1 MSLGK
6 ELPFTSELWKKLSE
20 YLEKHA
26 VGGRKL
32 ITKPL
37 GSVSYYNKTPDIVIT
52 DEVGIPLL
60 IVETKRKVEGR
71 QEDLYDPFGPA
82 PIAQALCYA
91 VLALQYHNLKRTPL
105 FATATRDVLVLFKG
119 IERGELEKLVDIGHC
134 RKEHRSPEDWVRAF
148 KRGAYV
154 ELLKNYIIDRF
165 EKPLSD
171 VTIKWLF
178 ECVERWILGKT
189 LAPAQLYRVLVEE
202 FRFHIEELHGQ
213 YVEEAVKARIL
224 EDSGYFTE
232 LHKLARKQGYRRG
245 LLSLGLFSLRPR
257 EELGVGKKVCNLL
270 AEEIARRLSGAT
282 SIQDIFNT
290 LRDITEREVRELLVE
305 YCEKAKERAPRIC
318 NERVREI
325 ISFRN
330 LSRMMTYVLAAKILA
345 YKILELHYHDIPN
358 LKPLA
363 DVVEVD
369 GKKIE
374 VRDSNDIIKAL
385 NEFFTIASGKI
396 EKRTHVR
403 DFKPL
408 FETGLYDKIVFK
420 GLGALRRIN
429 ALIETADAVKEAL
442 KGLSGIIGFVYES
455 FIPPSERHQLG
466 EFYTPPAVARLI
478 TKWCIRSGRDKVLD
492 GGCGSGTFLI
502 EAYKRL
508 LYEMFNKVYG
518 DSYPSCRNG
527 LNEHQEILRKLYGV
541 DINAFATQ
549 LTALHLMLMEP
560 RCPFSELNVTCR
572 DYFSFEVKEEE
583 KFDAIVGNPP
593 YTRWVEIPDE
603 TQELIKEKVGD
614 LAKNYDLVAD
624 LKRGREPGIY
634 VYWILHATKN
644 LLKDGGRLGMIISN
658 MWLQTDYGID
668 FGRFL
673 LDHYKIKALIDI
685 SYRLFEALI
694 STVIVLAEKES
705 DKSARD
711 NNEVLLVRIPPIDSK
726 LSNKE
731 VETKLD
737 TILKLIEDSIT
748 PNYGFNEKILERC
761 REEHGVWYGFVKQS
775 EIPRDKKWI
784 SLFFKSVEDVVKGLE
799 VNPLMIRVGEWFKPS
814 YGNALY
820 LCLTS
825 WGIVSGVRN
834 LGAKEF
840 FYFNE
845 EKITDWNE
853 KVEGFEEAVRP
864 YLVPAI
870 TASRYVK
877 TFTFT
882 NEDWEEIKERGEE
895 GRANAYILV
904 LHEVRERL
912 PPQLQSYIKWGET
925 ECRTKIRKTRGGGR
939 ICSEAEACKARQRA
953 GRPYFYGWYDLGG
966 CIPTPVMAIRQA
978 RYHPQF
984 FLVAMP
990 LVTYDAIIALIP
1002 RVKVKIGNEVY
1013 DPSYFNKAYN
1023 NIIDDVKESVELNE
1037 VELKAILAYLNST
1050 FNWLWLE
1057 QNARYIAKGP
1067 LGLEVNVVERM
1078 PIPDV
1083 KRLDK
1088 NYVNDLAKLFDDL
1101 DSTARQFINKSS
1113 ISSDSKEGEEEGG
1126 AKLEMF
1132 KALRPIFR
1140 AIDNKV
1146 SEVLGLTVD
1155 VDELWN
1161 YAWEM
1166 MERRI
1171 KGAGREV
1178 RPRTEVEVEVAP
1190 KRRKGKRKRK
1200 KASRPWRLFTR
1211 APRSS
1216 PEASGEG
1223 RRLSAGSKKSST
1235 TASSCPLL

>member
-1 MSLGK
+1 MSSGK

-20 YLEKHA
+20 HLEKHA
-26 VGGRKL
+26 VGGHKL
-32 ITKPL
+32 IAKPL

-60 IVETKRKVEGR
+60 IVETKRKIEGR

-91 VLALQYHNLKRTPL
+91 VLAFQYHNLERTPL

-134 RKEHRSPEDWVRAF
+134 RKEHKSPEDWVRAF

-154 ELLKNYIIDRF
+154 ELLKNYIVDRF

-171 VTIKWLF
+171 DTVKRLF
-178 ECVERWILGKT
+178 DCVERWILGKT

-202 FRFHIEELHGQ
+202 FRFHIEELHDQ

-224 EDSGYFTE
+224 EDPEYFAE

-245 LLSLGLFSLRPR
+245 LLSPGLFSLRPR
-257 EELGVGKKVCNLL
+257 EELGVGKKVCSLL
-270 AEEIARRLSGAT
+270 AEEIARRLSGST
-282 SIQDIFNT
+282 SIQDLFNA
-290 LRDITEREVRELLVE
+290 LRDVTQREVRELLVE
-305 YCEKAKERAPRIC
+305 YCEKVKERAPRIC
-318 NERVREI
+318 NEKVRGM

-330 LSRMMTYVLAAKILA
+330 LSRMMTYVLAAKLLA
-345 YKILELHYHDIPN
+345 YKILELHYHDIPS
-358 LKPLA
+358 LKPLG
-363 DVVEVD
+363 DVIEIDDKKVEI
-369 GKKIE
+369 K
-374 VRDSNDIIKAL
+374 DSNDIIKAL
-385 NEFFTIASGKI
+385 NEFFTIASDKI
-396 EKRTHVR
+396 EKRIHVR

-420 GLGALRRIN
+420 GLEALRRIN
-429 ALIETADAVKEAL
+429 ALIEVADAVKEAL

-478 TKWCIRSGRDKVLD
+478 TKWCIRSGRDKILD

-614 LAKNYDLVAD
+614 LAKNYDLIAD

-673 LDHYKIKALIDI
+673 LDHYKIRALIDI

-694 STVIVLAEKES
+694 STVIVLAEKEP

-737 TILKLIEDSIT
+737 TILKLVEDSIT
-748 PNYGFNEKILERC
+748 PNYGFNEKVLEKC
-761 REEHGVWYGFVKQS
+761 REEHGIWYGLVKQS

-799 VNPLMIRVGEWFKPS
+799 ANPLMIRVGEWFKPS

-825 WGIVSGVRN
+825 WGVVSGVRN

-840 FYFNE
+840 FYFSE
-845 EKITDWNE
+845 GKIADWNE
-853 KVEGFEEAVRP
+853 KVEGFEEAIRP

-870 TASRYVK
+870 TASKYVK

-882 NEDWEEIKERGEE
+882 NEDWEEIRKRGEG

-904 LHEVRERL
+904 LHEARERL

-966 CIPTPVMAIRQA
+966 YIPTPVMAIRQA

-1002 RVKVKIGNEVY
+1002 RVKVKMGNEVY

-1023 NIIDDVKESVELNE
+1023 NIIDGVKEGVELNE

-1078 PIPDV
+1078 PIPDM

-1088 NYVNDLAKLFDDL
+1088 NYVNELAKLFDDL
-1101 DSTARQFINKSS
+1101 DSMARQFINKSS
-1113 ISSDSKEGEEEGG
+1113 DPSESKEEEEEGG

-1146 SEVLGLTVD
+1146 SEALGLTVD

-1178 RPRTEVEVEVAP
+1178 RPGTEVEVEVAP

-1200 KASRPWRLFTR
+1200 KASQNDIPPLTKWLTR
-1211 APRSS
+1211 
-1216 PEASGEG
+1216 EG
-1223 RRLSAGSKKSST
+1223 G
-1235 TASSCPLL
+1235 

>member
-1 MSLGK
+1 MSLEK
-6 ELPFTSELWKKLSE
+6 ELPFTSELWKKLGE
-20 YLEKHA
+20 YLDKHA
-26 VGGRKL
+26 IGGHRL
-32 ITKPL
+32 IIKPL

-60 IVETKRKVEGR
+60 IVETKKKVEGG
-71 QEDLYDPFGPA
+71 QEDLYDPFGSA
-82 PIAQALCYA
+82 PIAQVLCYA
-91 VLALQYHNLKRTPL
+91 VLALQYYNLERTPL
-105 FATATRDVLVLFKG
+105 FATATRDVLVLFKS
-119 IERGELEKLVDIGHC
+119 IERGELEKLVDIDYC
-134 RKEHRSPEDWVRAF
+134 YKKHRSPEDWVRAF
-148 KRGAYV
+148 KCGAYV
-154 ELLKNYIIDRF
+154 ELLKNYVIDRF

-171 VTIKWLF
+171 DTVKRLF
-178 ECVERWILGKT
+178 DCVGRWIRGET

-202 FRFHIEELHGQ
+202 FRFHIEELHDQ
-213 YVEEAVKARIL
+213 YVEEAVKTRIL
-224 EDSGYFTE
+224 EDSEYFRE
-232 LHKLARKQGYRRG
+232 LHELAREQGYRRG
-245 LLSLGLFSLRPR
+245 LLSPGLFSLRPR

-270 AEEIARRLSGAT
+270 AEVIARRLSGST
-282 SIQDIFNT
+282 SDQDLFNA
-290 LRDITEREVRELLVE
+290 LRDVTEKEVRELLVE

-318 NERVREI
+318 NEKVRGI

-330 LSRMMTYVLAAKILA
+330 LSRMMTYVLAAKLLA
-345 YKILELHYHDIPN
+345 YKILELHYHDIPS
-358 LKPLA
+358 LKPLGN
-363 DVVEVD
+363 VVEID
-369 GKKIE
+369 GKKVEIK
-374 VRDSNDIIKAL
+374 DSNDIVKAL
-385 NEFFTIASGKI
+385 NEFFTIVSDKI
-396 EKRTHVR
+396 EKRIHVR

-408 FETGLYDKIVFK
+408 FETRLYDKIVFK

-442 KGLSGIIGFVYES
+442 KGFSGIIGFVYES
-455 FIPPSERHQLG
+455 FIPPTERHQLG
-466 EFYTPPAVARLI
+466 EFYTPPAVVRLI
-478 TKWCIRSGRDKVLD
+478 TKWCIRSGRDKILD
-492 GGCGSGTFLI
+492 GGCGSGTFLM

-508 LYEMFNKVYG
+508 LYKMFNKVYG

-541 DINAFATQ
+541 DINAFASQ

-560 RCPFSELNVTCR
+560 RCPFSELNVMCR
-572 DYFSFEVKEEE
+572 DYFSFKVGEEE
-583 KFDAIVGNPP
+583 KFDAVVGNPP

-614 LAKNYDLVAD
+614 LAKNYDLIAD

-694 STVIVLAEKES
+694 STVIVLAEKEP

-748 PNYGFNEKILERC
+748 PNYGFNEKVLEKC
-761 REEHGVWYGFVKQS
+761 REEHGIWYELVKQS

-784 SLFFKSVEDVVKGLE
+784 SLFFKSIEDVIKGLE
-799 VNPLMIRVGEWFKPS
+799 ANPLMIRAGMWFKPS
-814 YGNALY
+814 RGNSIWSIWALDN
-820 LCLTS
+820 
-825 WGIVSGVRN
+825 GRRPD

-840 FYFNE
+840 FYFSE
-845 EKITDWNE
+845 EKIADWN
-853 KVEGFEEAVRP
+853 KKIEGFEEAVRP
-864 YLVPAI
+864 YLAPAI

-882 NEDWEEIKERGEE
+882 NEDWEEIRKRGE
-895 GRANAYILV
+895 GHANAYILV

-912 PPQLQSYIKWGET
+912 PPQLQSYIRWGET
-925 ECRTKIRKTRGGGR
+925 ECRTKIRRTRGGGR
-939 ICSEAEACKARQRA
+939 KCSEAEACEARQRV
-953 GRPYFYGWYDLGG
+953 GKPYFYGWYDLGG
-966 CIPTPVMAIRQA
+966 YIPTPIMTVYQP

-984 FLVAMP
+984 FLCKMP
-990 LVTYDAIIALIP
+990 IVTYHAIIAFIP
-1002 RVKVKIGNEVY
+1002 RVKVKMGDEVY
-1013 DPSYFNKAYN
+1013 DPSYFNEAYN
-1023 NIIDDVKESVELNE
+1023 NIIDDVKEDVELNE

-1067 LGLEVNVVERM
+1067 LGLEANVVERM
-1078 PIPDV
+1078 PVPDV
-1083 KRLDK
+1083 KHLNR
-1088 NYVNDLAKLFDDL
+1088 NYVNDLAKLFDEL
-1101 DSTARQFINKSS
+1101 DSMARQFITKSS
-1113 ISSDSKEGEEEGG
+1113 NSSSSGEEEEEGG
-1126 AKLEMF
+1126 VKLEMF
-1132 KALRPIFR
+1132 KALRPVFR
-1140 AIDNKV
+1140 AIDSKV

-1155 VDELWN
+1155 VDELWD

-1178 RPRTEVEVEVAP
+1178 RPGAEVEVEVVP

-1200 KASRPWRLFTR
+1200 KVSQDNIL
-1211 APRSS
+1211 
-1216 PEASGEG
+1216 
-1223 RRLSAGSKKSST
+1223 
-1235 TASSCPLL
+1235 PLTKWFDEV